1 MTDVCAAGQAG
12 VASVASF
19 FFLPTVTPPIKEK
32 KVMLRL
38 ESGRS
43 KLSK

>member
-19 FFLPTVTPPIKEK
+19 FFLPTITPPIKKK
-32 KVMLRL
+32 KVILRL
-38 ESGRS
+38 ESGRG
-43 KLSK
+43 KLLK